1 MRKFRRKFAPDWVR
15 TTVSLKTKS
24 LVWSLAAQG
33 HSITDINAELERKRI
48 YLDKDTISQVIK
60 EAIEEPAIPPA
71 MVMTLAPLVQDWI
84 ISKRPGIKEAVLGIP
99 AGQPDQERYRDHW
112 GKLARLAGELALCL
126 EFRSKSVVRLMRLV
140 SHGKL
145 VETRRYPDEPGG
157 CFFDGDRVLFSAE
170 KSPLYEPLTEHLGT
184 EFLEWGEELQRVR
197 ELAIG
202 WFNSNSNNEALWHSV
217 TDDESVR
224 KLKTRLYL
232 YSERGIFSGKCSIC
246 RDWE

>member
-15 TTVSLKTKS
+15 TTVPLKTKS

-33 HSITDINAELERKRI
+33 HSMTDINAELERKRI

-99 AGQPDQERYRDHW
+99 AGQPDQEKYRDHW

-126 EFRSKSVVRLMRLV
+126 EFRSDSVIRLGRLLF
-140 SHGKL
+140 HGEL
-145 VETRRYPDEPGG
+145 LETRKYPDKPGS
-157 CFFDGDRVLFSAE
+157 CFFDGSRVLSSAE
-170 KSPLYEPLTEHLGT
+170 KNPLYEPLMEHLGA
-184 EFLEWGEELQRVR
+184 EFPKWREELQQAR
-197 ELAIG
+197 EVAAG
-202 WFNSNSNNEALWHSV
+202 WFNSNKEALWHLV
-217 TDDESVR
+217 ADDESVR
-224 KLKTRLYL
+224 KLRKQLYL
-232 YSERGIFSGKCSIC
+232 SSERGIFYGKCPIC

>member
-126 EFRSKSVVRLMRLV
+126 EFRSGSVMRLGRAL
-140 SHGKL
+140 SNKGL
-145 VETRRYPDEPGG
+145 VKAPTYPDNPGG
-157 CFFDGDRVLFSAE
+157 CFFDLYDQCVLLSAE
-170 KSPLYEPLTEHLGT
+170 KSPLYESLIEHLGA
-184 EFLEWGEELQRVR
+184 EFPKFREELEQAR
-197 ELAIG
+197 EIATRCLAT
-202 WFNSNSNNEALWHSV
+202 EPEVLWHCVADNELVSKL
-217 TDDESVR
+217 R
-224 KLKTRLYL
+224 KQLYVS
-232 YSERGIFSGKCSIC
+232 SERGIFYGKCPIC
-246 RDWE
+246 RGWN